1 MGKKEKTAI
10 KVVLDT
16 NTLVSALLFKG
27 NLSKI
32 VDLWKNRTIAPIFS
46 QETFREFKSV
56 LEYPKFSLAEQEIKI
71 TLEEEVLPYFEVID
85 ITGRFKGACRDP
97 DDDKFIS
104 CALAASADIIVSGDK
119 DLLDLGNYKSVR
131 IISASEFLKRF
142 L

>member
-10 KVVLDT
+10 KVILDT
-16 NTLVSALLFKG
+16 NMLVSALLFKG

-32 VDLWKNRTIAPIFS
+32 VDLWKNRIIAPVFS

-56 LEYPKFSLAEQEIKI
+56 LGYPKFSLTEQEIKVI
-71 TLEEEVLPYFEVID
+71 IEEDVLPYFEVVNIP
-85 ITGRFKGACRDP
+85 GKFKGVCRDP

-104 CALAASADIIVSGDK
+104 CALAASSAIIVSGDK

-131 IISASEFLKRF
+131 IIRASEFLKGF

>member
-10 KVVLDT
+10 KVILDT
-16 NTLVSALLFKG
+16 NMLVSALLFKG
-27 NLSKI
+27 DLSKI
-32 VDLWKNRTIAPIFS
+32 VDLWKNRIIAPAFS

-56 LEYPKFSLAEQEIKI
+56 LGYPKFSLTEQEIKVI
-71 TLEEEVLPYFEVID
+71 IEEDVLPYFEVVNIP
-85 ITGRFKGACRDP
+85 GKFKGVCRDP

-104 CALAASADIIVSGDK
+104 CALAASSAIIVSGDK

-131 IISASEFLKRF
+131 IIRASEFLKGF

>member
-16 NTLVSALLFKG
+16 NMLVSALLFKG
-27 NLSKI
+27 DLSKI
-32 VDLWKNRTIAPIFS
+32 VDLWKNRIIAPVFS

-56 LEYPKFSLAEQEIKI
+56 LEYPKFSLSGQEIKVI
-71 TLEEEVLPYFEVID
+71 IEEEVLPYFEVIN
-85 ITGRFKGACRDP
+85 IASKFNGACRDP

-104 CALAASADIIVSGDK
+104 CALAASSDIIVSGDK
-119 DLLDLGNYKSVR
+119 DLLNLGNYKSVR

>member
-1 MGKKEKTAI
+1 MGKKEKTAV

-32 VDLWKNRTIAPIFS
+32 ADLWKNHTIAPAFS
-46 QETFREFKSV
+46 KETFREFRSV
-56 LEYPKFSLAEQEIKI
+56 LEYPKFSLAGQEIKI
-71 TLEEEVLPYFEVID
+71 ILEEEVMPYFEVID
-85 ITGRFKGACRDP
+85 ITGKFKGVCRDP

-104 CALAASADIIVSGDK
+104 CALAASADLIVSGDK

-131 IISASEFLKRF
+131 IISASEFLK
-142 L
+142 

>member
-16 NTLVSALLFKG
+16 NMLVSALLFRG
-27 NLSKI
+27 DLSKI
-32 VDLWKNRTIAPIFS
+32 VDLWKNRIIAPVFS

-56 LEYPKFSLAEQEIKI
+56 LEYPKFSLSRQEIKVI
-71 TLEEEVLPYFEVID
+71 IEEEVLPYFEVIN
-85 ITGRFKGACRDP
+85 IAGKFNGACRDP

-104 CALAASADIIVSGDK
+104 CALTASADIIVSGDK
-119 DLLDLGNYKSVR
+119 DLLNLGNYKSVR